1 MGGELWKKICWGGS
15 GNFDFDRG
23 GGGVVLWNGM
33 SIFLGWVREFWG
45 KIA

>member
-15 GNFDFDRG
+15 GNFDFDR
-23 GGGVVLWNGM
+23 GGVVLWNGM

>member
-23 GGGVVLWNGM
+23 GGVVLWNGM
-33 SIFLGWVREFWG
+33 SIFLGWVSEFWG